1 MPVLKISKEGGLF
14 FHYAGRMNEK
24 DALPLSVKSQ
34 RTPVTSTDTGKD
46 MSEVTGTSIASSE
59 SVLQDEK
66 PETVEEVT
74 GSAVKPNKRRK
85 VTSGILQ
92 RMKQMYKEGLKQG
105 EIAKALGLC
114 RKTVNKY
121 LQCINQEE
129 PQCNLSPLLC

>member
-1 MPVLKISKEGGLF
+1 M
-14 FHYAGRMNEK
+14 
-24 DALPLSVKSQ
+24 
-34 RTPVTSTDTGKD
+34 
-46 MSEVTGTSIASSE
+46 
-59 SVLQDEK
+59 
-66 PETVEEVT
+66 EEVT

-92 RMKQMYKEGLKQG
+92 HMKQMYEEGLKQE

-129 PQCNLSPLLC
+129 PQCNLLPLSC

>member
-1 MPVLKISKEGGLF
+1 VPVLKISKEGGLF

-24 DALPLSVKSQ
+24 DALPLSVKSR

-85 VTSGILQ
+85 VTSGKLQ
-92 RMKQMYKEGLKQG
+92 RIKQMYEKGLKQG